1 MNREVEIIVLR
12 ETALQSLISDAGT
25 FVMVMSIGM
34 IGWWLD
40 ETLLKVIGGIMIMIT
55 FLSKSQR
62 SSKRLSISEAR
73 ARLDEIEQEK
83 A

>member
-1 MNREVEIIVLR
+1 
-12 ETALQSLISDAGT
+12 
-25 FVMVMSIGM
+25 MVMSIGM